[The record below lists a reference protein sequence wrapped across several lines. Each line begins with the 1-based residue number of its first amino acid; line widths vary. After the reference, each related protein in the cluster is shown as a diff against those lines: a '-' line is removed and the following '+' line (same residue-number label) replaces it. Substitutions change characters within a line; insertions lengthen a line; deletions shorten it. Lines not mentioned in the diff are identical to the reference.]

1 MSWRTNL
8 VSRHSSLAS
17 AKTIFSSLFLVW
29 LLLCSLSAS
38 CQQPAQ
44 FIANPAADGS
54 RLPRLTVLP
63 NGAVLLSWVETSHVG
78 EQNEQHVLKFAVRDQ
93 DRWVRTG
100 VVAKG
105 KDWFINWADFPSV
118 VAIDA
123 RFWVAHWLVKTPGGR
138 SYDYDIHLSVSTDAG
153 RSWQPSIKPHRDNV
167 AAEHGFVSIFPVN
180 GSAGILWLDGRDY
193 QKEGTGKFAL
203 RYTRLDRDGTL
214 HAEKVIDDNTCTC
227 CWTAAA
233 VTAAG
238 PVAAW
243 RSRREGEIRD
253 HHFARL
259 QGNTW
264 SPPAKLSEEAWSI
277 NGCPV
282 NGPVLAANGDQVVV
296 AWFTAAD
303 NQPKIR
309 AAFSRDAGVQ
319 FTAPID
325 IDSNQPLGRAS
336 AVWLDEKTVVVAWM
350 GAVNKISKQSPLMLR
365 KLSVDGTSQPAFKLL
380 DVDPGRATGVPQ
392 MVHDGDELVFA
403 WTAPA
408 PKYGVRTA
416 ILTHADL
423 HAD

>member
-1 MSWRTNL
+1 MSEQTNL
-8 VSRHSSLAS
+8 VSRHPSLAVT
-17 AKTIFSSLFLVW
+17 KTIFSFLFLVS
-29 LLLCSLSAS
+29 LLSYSLSAS

-44 FIANPAADGS
+44 FIANPAAGGS
-54 RLPRLTVLP
+54 RLPHLTVLP
-63 NGAVLLSWVETSHVG
+63 NGSVLLSWVETSHTG
-78 EQNEQHVLKFAVRDQ
+78 EQREQHVLKFAVRDQ
-93 DRWVRTG
+93 DRWMRTG
-100 VVAKG
+100 VVAQG

-123 RFWVAHWLVKTPGGR
+123 RFWVAHWLVKAPGGR

-153 RSWQPSIKPHRDNV
+153 QSWQPPVKPHRDNV

-193 QKEGTGKFAL
+193 QKGGAGKFAL

-214 HAEKVIDDNTCTC
+214 HAEEVIDDNTCTC

-233 VTAAG
+233 VTTAG
-238 PVAAW
+238 AVAAW

-264 SPPAKLSEEAWSI
+264 SSPAKLSEEAWSI

-282 NGPVLAANGDQVVV
+282 NGRVSV
-296 AWFTAAD
+296 A
-303 NQPKIR
+303 
-309 AAFSRDAGVQ
+309 
-319 FTAPID
+319 
-325 IDSNQPLGRAS
+325 
-336 AVWLDEKTVVVAWM
+336 WLDEKTAVVAWM
-350 GAVNKISKQSPLMLR
+350 GTINKISKQSPLMLR
-365 KLSVDGTSQPAFKLL
+365 KLSVDGSLQPALKLL
-380 DVDPGRATGVPQ
+380 EVDPGRATGVPQ
-392 MVHDGDELVFA
+392 MVRSDGDKLIMA

-416 ILTHADL
+416 VLTRADL